1 MDKKKRKQKQERE
14 RGRKNYKRCRSQKP
28 EPADSI
34 ASNRTQNHM
43 RLSSPQIHG
52 NNSRSNFRKWLV
64 CVFVSFE
71 RLRFA
76 KTEKECG
83 IYKCNTILKK
93 KKLIR

>member
-1 MDKKKRKQKQERE
+1 MDKNKTRTRKGKEE
-14 RGRKNYKRCRSQKP
+14 EKNYKHCRSQKP

-34 ASNRTQNHM
+34 VSNRTQNHM

-64 CVFVSFE
+64 CVFISFE

-83 IYKCNTILKK
+83 IYKFNTILKK
-93 KKLIR
+93 KKVIR